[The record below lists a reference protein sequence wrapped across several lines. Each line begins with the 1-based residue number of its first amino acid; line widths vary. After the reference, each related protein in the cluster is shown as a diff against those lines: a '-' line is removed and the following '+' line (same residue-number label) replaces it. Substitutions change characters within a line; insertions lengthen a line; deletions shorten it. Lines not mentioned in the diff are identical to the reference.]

1 MLASHNARYWRFR
14 VQGPAKMKLDRLAPA
29 LTALVLVVGV
39 SSGCASSDEAKQ
51 KGECEPCSA
60 DAECGPGLL
69 CDGYV
74 FPGDPNTYY
83 RCSTAPSQGGSD
95 CTR

>member
-1 MLASHNARYWRFR
+1 MKSRQRHHVVAAVWLLACLFA
-14 VQGPAKMKLDRLAPA
+14 
-29 LTALVLVVGV
+29 
-39 SSGCASSDEAKQ
+39 GCGSDDTEQ

-69 CDGYV
+69 CDGYM